1 MISRNFFQDKSSGG
15 GRRKQMGADDEIRLL
30 HEAYQFLI
38 RKYKLGSMSES
49 TMKKEDMPDESLMNK
64 EVNDEDDD
72 VFGDAATKSEDE
84 DFEREMKRSPK
95 SSPRI
100 RRVNSSSKLSRKKRV
115 TEN

>member
-1 MISRNFFQDKSSGG
+1 
-15 GRRKQMGADDEIRLL
+15 
-30 HEAYQFLI
+30 
-38 RKYKLGSMSES
+38 MSES

-64 EVNDEDDD
+64 EVNDDDDD